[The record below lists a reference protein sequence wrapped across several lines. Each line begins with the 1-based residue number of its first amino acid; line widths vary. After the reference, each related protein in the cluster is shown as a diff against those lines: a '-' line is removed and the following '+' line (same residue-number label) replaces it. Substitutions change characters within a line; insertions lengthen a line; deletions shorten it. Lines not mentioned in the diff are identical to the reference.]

1 MSHVW
6 SCNYHSVRK
15 TRDENVTEILL
26 VTGFRQCANV
36 RPSRVKFGTMTHL
49 NINDD
54 TVLHGTP
61 RDAYHTSTFIEDTVV
76 GGILSQQPDELGS
89 PV

>member
-1 MSHVW
+1 MMNKITYDLFTFPVSEYLVPNHREF
-6 SCNYHSVRK
+6 NF
-15 TRDENVTEILL
+15 TRSLTYN
-26 VTGFRQCANV
+26 
-36 RPSRVKFGTMTHL
+36 GTMTHL